1 MAVDKSKTVDMSG
14 NDVIVR
20 NILTAS
26 ASVGGTGFKQLW
38 GNGNAPLSSTSTSL
52 TVTSANMLTGII
64 ISNGASGVTATLDT
78 AANLVAAV
86 NSASA
91 GAVVGDVV
99 AFEISANTS
108 AVTVAAGT
116 GGTFDTNVV
125 AAAKTIAAAGAK
137 TVFVRLTNVTPSSEA
152 YVIYM

>member
-1 MAVDKSKTVDMSG
+1 MAVDKSKTIDMSG
-14 NDVIVR
+14 NDIICR

-26 ASVGGTGFKQLW
+26 SLVGNSGFKQLW

-52 TVTSANMLTGII
+52 TVTIANMLTGIV
-64 ISNGASGVTATLDT
+64 ISNGAGAVTATLDT
-78 AANLVAAV
+78 AANIVAGV

-91 GAVVGDVV
+91 GAVVGDIV
-99 AFEISANTS
+99 AFELSANTS

-116 GGTFDTNVV
+116 GGTFDANVV
-125 AAAKTIAAAGAK
+125 TAAKTIAAAGAK
-137 TVFVRLTNVTPSSEA
+137 TVFARLTNVTPGSEA